1 MRQVF
6 NQINARK
13 LHGQQGVCSG
23 IMDNNYFVVISAIE
37 LLLQVLIVQVLCSHT
52 PYSCPCMLAPGPS
65 DMPLCHTS
73 ISNVQLLRARAFAV
87 GVCVRAS
94 VAVCGTPARVLTRE
108 QRDLHTAMGG
118 ASALIHIDTL
128 FGTDATRVH
137 ARAHALALSL
147 SLSRECMQVPG
158 LNTAM
163 GCVKLKPR
171 EWCVCMVIGATSLPV
186 NVALAFLPLDWF
198 HLRRPGA
205 LQARTD
211 ADADDMD
218 ADGVPLLVRRP
229 CHQLHP
235 PSP

>member
-1 MRQVF
+1 M
-6 NQINARK
+6 
-13 LHGQQGVCSG
+13 
-23 IMDNNYFVVISAIE
+23 
-37 LLLQVLIVQVLCSHT
+37 
-52 PYSCPCMLAPGPS
+52 
-65 DMPLCHTS
+65 
-73 ISNVQLLRARAFAV
+73 
-87 GVCVRAS
+87 RAS

-108 QRDLHTAMGG
+108 QRDFHTAMGV
-118 ASALIHIDTL
+118 ASALIHIDTR

-137 ARAHALALSL
+137 ARAL